1 MAPVPGS
8 KKVACVPQAVPVP
21 VVAGSGSQ
29 LGRKNGFT
37 QRETTGSPAAPVI
50 PDEFDGLN
58 PSAVAV
64 AETLSAA
71 RLQMRE
77 KNVGKFGRFRV
88 TATVG
93 LTPKLGCALFG

>member
-1 MAPVPGS
+1 MVPVVGS
-8 KKVACVPQAVPVP
+8 KKVAVVPQAVPTP
-21 VVAGSGSQ
+21 AGSQ
-29 LGRKNGFT
+29 LGSKNGFT
-37 QRETTGSPAAPVI
+37 QREITGTPAAPVM
-50 PDEFDGLN
+50 PDEFDGLK

-77 KNVGKFGRFRV
+77 KNVGRFGRLTV

-93 LTPKLGCALFG
+93 FTPKLGCALFG